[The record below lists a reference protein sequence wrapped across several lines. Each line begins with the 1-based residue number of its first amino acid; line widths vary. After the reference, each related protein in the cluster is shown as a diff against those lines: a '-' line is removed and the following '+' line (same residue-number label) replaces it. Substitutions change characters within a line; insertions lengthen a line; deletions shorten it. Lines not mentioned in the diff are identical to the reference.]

1 MTSPIP
7 VVEPVTSPIPV
18 IGDRPGADP
27 RPDAGRARQA
37 FVLTALVAL
46 VLLSGLLLATGR
58 HLSGSST
65 PASAGR
71 PVRTARPSQRH
82 ARRASSTSNRSSRIG
97 RPRTCSARA
106 TR

>member
-1 MTSPIP
+1 MSPSFPRTAELIPAARPATWADAEPVTSPIP

-46 VLLSGLLLATGR
+46 VLLAGLLLALG
-58 HLSGSST
+58 G
-65 PASAGR
+65 P
-71 PVRTARPSQRH
+71 
-82 ARRASSTSNRSSRIG
+82 
-97 RPRTCSARA
+97 
-106 TR
+106 